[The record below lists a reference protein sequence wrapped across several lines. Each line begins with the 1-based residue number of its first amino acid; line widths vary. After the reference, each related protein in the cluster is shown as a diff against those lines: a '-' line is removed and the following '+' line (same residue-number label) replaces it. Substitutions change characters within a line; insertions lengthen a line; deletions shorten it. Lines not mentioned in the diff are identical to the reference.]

1 MKTPIIIF
9 IVFLM
14 TATMAFAAIQRSQPT
29 ITGGQTTVTYT
40 TNGLIAAS
48 YGKAYWSVDENVA
61 SCSVTGASCSGTNVD
76 CTYVGG
82 AIRVVAYTP
91 ESGGAITKSI
101 QVSVTGTGTCALTNG
116 LGVES
121 YDGIAGSASS
131 VGGSATLTLA
141 NPQDTSADINSDGCV
156 SFTELLSYANAWVA
170 KTGPTFNN
178 VLEAANRW
186 VVRNKAIC

>member
-1 MKTPIIIF
+1 MSKLLLILLTFIIS
-9 IVFLM
+9 
-14 TATMAFAAIQRSQPT
+14 TTMAFAAIQRSQP
-29 ITGGQTTVTYT
+29 GGATTVTYI
-40 TNGLIAAS
+40 TNGLTAAS

-101 QVSVTGTGTCALTNG
+101 QVSVTGTGNCALTNG

-121 YDGIAGSASS
+121 YDGIGGSASS
-131 VGGSATLTLA
+131 VGGIVTLSLAAACNNQADTNQNCVVTLTEVIA
-141 NPQDTSADINSDGCV
+141 
-156 SFTELLSYANAWVA
+156 YAEKWVA
-170 KTGPTFNN
+170 QQGPTLNQ
-178 VLEAANRW
+178 VISAAEIW
-186 VVRNKAIC
+186 VAGGNY